1 MRWHGVRDG
10 RRMTTIANKRS
21 PSTTPVVDTSATSK
35 AAPPKIDGGDD
46 HVEDLANAQT
56 KVTAAV
62 VKRAPPETVAAAE
75 KLVDTTLQGSPSTE
89 QADEAAMA
97 LIRLPN
103 ADYADSIKALAAQPG
118 QLEKL
123 LDRVSPQV
131 RDGLVRRLS
140 VAGVLH
146 AAPAPAPPVVSPRAP
161 TPPPSP
167 PIFKDDPAL
176 PKSLRQL
183 AVDENVAKMPAF
195 REQVAAYREQYG
207 AAVDNAKSIAE
218 LRALGP
224 MHPPQAPESLP
235 TTTTTPADVK
245 LNAKYQDARGLDVI
259 DTKMTTKVADKIRG
273 LSGHAVAGISVKVE
287 GKAMVTLGN
296 VSKVGLDLSVGRA
309 ADGTVSG
316 GATGRGGIG
325 SAEVAV
331 DMVEGK
337 VEGKVGAGGLDV
349 TVNEDGVEVESSSS
363 GPSAYGDKPV
373 EAKEAKGG
381 VTITK
386 TGGSVSAEL
395 GGTGGGV
402 AFDKDKGVTFE
413 GKLAG
418 LGGKGTFN
426 GDGMSY
432 AMGIEKEFGTDDF
445 KVELEA
451 EGEVGLQG
459 VTKFDRDAF
468 ISTGVGF
475 FERPSELGQKSWNKL
490 SPEKRTEYGLQAW
503 TEKEWNT
510 ANDLA
515 RPLRS

>member
-1 MRWHGVRDG
+1 MT
-10 RRMTTIANKRS
+10 TTIANKRS
-21 PSTTPVVDTSATSK
+21 PNSTTPVTDTSATSK
-35 AAPPKIDGGDD
+35 PAPAAGGDD
-46 HVEDLANAQT
+46 HVEDLATAQT

-75 KLVDTTLQGSPSTE
+75 KLVDTSLQSSPSTE

-103 ADYADSIKALAAQPG
+103 ADYADSMKALAAQPG

-123 LDRVSPQV
+123 LANVTPQV
-131 RDGLVRRLS
+131 KDGLVRRLS
-140 VAGVLH
+140 IAGVLH

-161 TPPPSP
+161 TPPSSP
-167 PIFKDDPAL
+167 TILKDDPSL
-176 PKSLRQL
+176 PNSLRQL

-224 MHPPQAPESLP
+224 MHPPQAPEQLP
-235 TTTTTPADVK
+235 STKGLADTK
-245 LNAKYQDARGLDVI
+245 LNVQYQHARSLDVP
-259 DTKMTTKVADKIRG
+259 DNAMTAKVADKARV
-273 LSGHAVAGISVKVE
+273 LTGHAVAGISF
-287 GKAMVTLGN
+287 KAEAKGMVTLSG
-296 VSKVGLDLSVGRA
+296 VAGAGLDVSVGRA

-316 GATGRGGIG
+316 GATVRGKVG

-337 VEGKVGAGGLDV
+337 VEGKLGASGL
-349 TVNEDGVEVESSSS
+349 VESSSD
-363 GPSAYGDKPV
+363 GPPGYGDQPT
-373 EAKEAKGG
+373 ASKEAKGG

-386 TGGSVSAEL
+386 TGAGINAEI

-402 AFDKDKGVTFE
+402 SFDKDKGVTLE
-413 GKLAG
+413 GKVSG

-426 GDGMSY
+426 GDNMSF

-445 KVELEA
+445 KVEV
-451 EGEVGLQG
+451 EGEVEVGLQG
-459 VTKFDRDAF
+459 VTKFDRDGF

-475 FERPSELGQKSWNKL
+475 FERPSEIGQKSWDKL